1 MNAQY
6 LANAEGLFVG
16 PDMETYC
23 AVGKGSL
30 VPAADK
36 KEGDGASPIGA
47 WKTRRLF
54 YRPDRVKRPVTAL
67 PIVEIT
73 TDMGW
78 CDAPD
83 HPSYNAL
90 VSLPFEASHEKL
102 WRDDHVYD
110 VVVEL
115 GYNDDPVV
123 PHAGSA
129 IFMHVARP
137 NFESTEGCIALNLAD
152 LLSVATQLS
161 PESIIKIST

>member
-1 MNAQY
+1 MNAKY
-6 LANAEGLFVG
+6 IAKTDGLFVG
-16 PDMETYC
+16 PGIETYC
-23 AVGKGSL
+23 AIGKGSM
-30 VPAADK
+30 VPAKDK
-36 KEGDGASPIGA
+36 KEGDGASPIGG

-54 YRPDRVKRPVTAL
+54 YRPDRVMRPATAL

-73 TDMGW
+73 TEMGW

-83 HPSYNAL
+83 HNSYNTL
-90 VSLPFEASHEKL
+90 VSLPFEASHERL

-115 GYNDDPVV
+115 GYNDDPVI

-137 NFESTEGCIALNLAD
+137 NFEPTEGCVAIILVDILEIA
-152 LLSVATQLS
+152 SKLS
-161 PESIIKIST
+161 PESIIKFST